1 MKITQRVL
9 RVFDVRTKAG
19 RADELLDKLSG
30 TSVAVV
36 QGKPG
41 NTGHL
46 FGKLASADGND
57 LVFISVWASIESVQ
71 ERFGEAWQES
81 FLPEGYEDMIESH
94 SIKHYT
100 VSGELED

>member
-1 MKITQRVL
+1 M
-9 RVFDVRTKAG
+9 RTKAG

-57 LVFISVWASIESVQ
+57 LVFISVWKDLDSIKT
-71 ERFGEAWQES
+71 RFGKDWEAS
-81 FLPEGYEDMIESH
+81 YLPEGYDELIENC
-94 SIKHYT
+94 SIRHIEFDG
-100 VSGELED
+100 SLND